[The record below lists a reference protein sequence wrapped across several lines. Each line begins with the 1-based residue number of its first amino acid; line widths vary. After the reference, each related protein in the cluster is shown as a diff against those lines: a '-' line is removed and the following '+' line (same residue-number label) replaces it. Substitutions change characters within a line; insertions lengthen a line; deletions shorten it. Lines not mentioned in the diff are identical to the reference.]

1 MNTKPCPS
9 CGEEIDEDC
18 DICEDCAMADTID
31 EDNEDYEYED
41 EEYDGDDP

>member
-18 DICEDCAMADTID
+18 DICEDCAMEIDDT
-31 EDNEDYEYED
+31 EED
-41 EEYDGDDP
+41 EEEEYDE